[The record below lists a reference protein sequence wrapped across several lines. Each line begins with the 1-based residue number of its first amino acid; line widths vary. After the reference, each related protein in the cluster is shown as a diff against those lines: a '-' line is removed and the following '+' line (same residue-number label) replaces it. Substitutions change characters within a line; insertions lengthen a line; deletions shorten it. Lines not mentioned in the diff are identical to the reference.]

1 MLLSIETSTNTCSVA
16 LHYLTNGEI
25 CTYLELQVE
34 KAHSSFLTVL
44 IEQALYFSGITM
56 QDIKAVAV
64 SSGPGSYTGLR
75 IGVSASKGFC
85 YALQIPLIS
94 VNALEAMSWEV
105 ISYYPQHEEII
116 LCPMIDAR
124 RMEVYTALY
133 DIKGTCLKNTHPLI
147 VEENSFDFEPTKKI
161 IFFGNGASKCKKVL
175 KNNNFYFLE
184 NINPTAKWVGNIA
197 LKKFQ
202 KQDFEDVAYF
212 EPDYLK
218 EFMTSTP
225 KAKI

>member
-1 MLLSIETSTNTCSVA
+1 MLLSLETSTNTCSVA
-16 LHYLTNGEI
+16 LHHLISGEI
-25 CTYLELQVE
+25 CTYFELQVE
-34 KAHSSFLTVL
+34 KAHSSFLTLLV
-44 IEQALYFSGITM
+44 EQALFFSGQSM
-56 QDIKAVAV
+56 QNLKAVAV

-75 IGVSASKGFC
+75 IGISAAKGFC

-94 VNALEAMSWEV
+94 VNSLEAMSKEV
-105 ISYYPQHEEII
+105 SSYYSHYEDVI

-133 DIKGTCLKNTHPLI
+133 DVKGECLKNTHPLI
-147 VEENSFDFEPTKKI
+147 VEEQSFDLFSTKKL

-175 KNNNFYFLE
+175 KNDNFQFLD
-184 NINPTAKWVGNIA
+184 NIVPSSKWVGNIA
-197 LKKFQ
+197 LKKYQ
-202 KQDFEDVAYF
+202 NQDFEDVAYF

-225 KAKI
+225 KVKF